1 MKLATCKIE
10 YLDKAKQ
17 LSEDETDRLLS
28 RMGGKL
34 FKRFKKEGLSN
45 QEILGIQMEIEDEQL
60 MEWRHKIAEIR
71 KNDSKKKKSEK

>member
-1 MKLATCKIE
+1 MELATCNIG
-10 YLDKAKQ
+10 YLDKAKH

-34 FKRFKKEGLSN
+34 FKRFKKEGLYN
-45 QEILGIQMEIEDEQL
+45 QDILCIQMEIEDEQL

-71 KNDSKKKKSEK
+71 KNASKKKSER